1 MAEREAHLSPLAQAH
16 LDEQFSTLEQQHD
29 TRMFGMWVFLMTEL
43 MLFGALFTLY
53 ACYRYVYPA
62 AFVIGSQ
69 QLDPTLGAINTGV
82 LIISSVMMAL
92 AVNSAQLN
100 RRGALMFF
108 LFLTL
113 VFGALFMGIKAIEYY
128 QHYSAGFAP
137 GVNWTYNGLD
147 AGPVQLYFMLYF
159 AMTGLHAIHLTI
171 GILLVAIMIGRAWRG
186 HFAGGYFTPVELAGL
201 YWHFVDIVWIFL
213 FPLLYLIAVKR

>member
-1 MAEREAHLSPLAQAH
+1 MAEREAHLSPLAHAH
-16 LDEQFSTLEQQHD
+16 LDEQFQSLEHQHD

-43 MLFGALFTLY
+43 MLFGALFTAY
-53 ACYRYVYPA
+53 ATYRYVYPG

-69 QLDPTLGAINTGV
+69 HLDPTLGAINTGV

-92 AVNSAQLN
+92 AVNSAQLD
-100 RRGALMFF
+100 RRRALMFF

-113 VFGALFMGIKAIEYY
+113 VFGALFMGIKAVEYS
-128 QHYSAGFAP
+128 QHYRDGFAP
-137 GVNWTYNGLD
+137 GVNWTYNGQA
-147 AGPVQLYFMLYF
+147 AGPVQLFFMLYF

-171 GILLVAIMIGRAWRG
+171 GIILVAIMIGRAWHRD
-186 HFAGGYFTPVELAGL
+186 FVGGYFTPVEMVGL

-213 FPLLYLIAVKR
+213 FPLLYLIAVNH